1 MVTDYQAFGM
11 TVIGASHIKRG
22 TVCQD
27 SSLSCELPDR
37 RISVVCDG
45 HGGSDYF
52 RSDRG
57 SRFAAEAFT
66 ECMKDPDV
74 ISVLSAAATQKQQS
88 IRIEQLIKSI
98 IARWNKL
105 VERDINEHPF
115 SEDELSNISGKA
127 QRRYET
133 GERLQSAYGTTLIG
147 VIMTENFWLGLQIGD
162 GKCVAVSKDGEFTQP
177 IPWDEQCFLNVTT
190 SICDENAAK
199 EFRFCFERTLPSAVF
214 IGSDGIDD
222 CFATDERLYD
232 FYRLTLRSFAQTNDQ
247 TAVSQLKDYL
257 PTLSERGSGDDMS
270 VGIIVNTDFVRQ
282 NPTAF
287 EKSQQALKNEVT
299 P

>member
-1 MVTDYQAFGM
+1 MVTDYRAFGM
-11 TVIGASHIKRG
+11 TVIGASHIKSG

-27 SSLSCELPDR
+27 FSLICELPDR

-45 HGGSDYF
+45 HGGADYF

-98 IARWNKL
+98 IARWNEL
-105 VERDINEHPF
+105 VERDIKEQSF
-115 SEDELSNISGKA
+115 GEDELSDVSEKA
-127 QRRYET
+127 RKKYET
-133 GERLQSAYGTTLIG
+133 GQRLQSAYGTTLIG
-147 VIMTENFWLGLQIGD
+147 VMLAENFWLGLQIGD

-177 IPWDEQCFLNVTT
+177 IPWDEQCILNVTT
-190 SICDENAAK
+190 SICDENATK
-199 EFRFCFERTLPSAVF
+199 EFRFCFERTLPAAVF

-222 CFATDERLYD
+222 CFAGDERLYD

-257 PTLSERGSGDDMS
+257 PTLSEKGSGDDMS
-270 VGIIVNTDFVRQ
+270 VGIIVNTDFARQ
-282 NPTAF
+282 KTAAF
-287 EKSQQALKNEVT
+287 EKSRQASQNEVT

>member
-1 MVTDYQAFGM
+1 MVTDYRAFNM
-11 TVIGASHIKRG
+11 TVIGSSHIKSG

-27 SSLSCELPDR
+27 FSLSCELPDR

-45 HGGSDYF
+45 HGGADYF

-57 SRFAAEAFT
+57 SRFAVEAFT
-66 ECMKDPDV
+66 ECMKDPDL
-74 ISVLSAAATQKQQS
+74 IKVLSAAATQKQQS

-98 IARWNKL
+98 IVRWNEL
-105 VERDINEHPF
+105 VEQDIKEHPF
-115 SEDELSNISGKA
+115 GEDELSGVSEKA
-127 QRRYET
+127 RKRYET
-133 GERLQSAYGTTLIG
+133 GQRLQSAYGTTLIG
-147 VIMTENFWLGLQIGD
+147 VMLAENFWLGLQIGD
-162 GKCVAVSKDGEFTQP
+162 GKCVVVSKDGEFTQP

-199 EFRFCFERTLPSAVF
+199 EFRFCFERTLPAAVF

-257 PTLSERGSGDDMS
+257 PTLSEKGSGDDMS
-270 VGIIVNTDFVRQ
+270 VGIIVNTDFARQ
-282 NPTAF
+282 KTAAF
-287 EKSQQALKNEVT
+287 EKSQKASQNEVT

>member
-1 MVTDYQAFGM
+1 MVTDYRAFGM
-11 TVIGASHIKRG
+11 TVIGASHIKSG

-27 SSLSCELPDR
+27 FSLSCELPDR

-45 HGGSDYF
+45 HGGADYF

-88 IRIEQLIKSI
+88 GRIEQLIKSI
-98 IARWNKL
+98 IARWNEL
-105 VERDINEHPF
+105 VERDIKEQSF
-115 SEDELSNISGKA
+115 GEDELSDVSEKA
-127 QRRYET
+127 RKRYET
-133 GERLQSAYGTTLIG
+133 GQRLQSAYGTTLIG
-147 VIMTENFWLGLQIGD
+147 VMLAENFWLGLQIGD

-199 EFRFCFERTLPSAVF
+199 EFRFCFERTLPAAVF

-222 CFATDERLYD
+222 CFAGDERLHD

-247 TAVSQLKDYL
+247 TAVLQLKDYL
-257 PTLSERGSGDDMS
+257 PTLSEKGSGDDMS
-270 VGIIVNTDFVRQ
+270 VGIIVNTDFARQ
-282 NPTAF
+282 KPTAF
-287 EKSQQALKNEVT
+287 EKSQKASQNEVT

>member
-1 MVTDYQAFGM
+1 MVTDYRAFGM
-11 TVIGASHIKRG
+11 TVIGASHIKSG

-27 SSLSCELPDR
+27 FSLSCELPDR

-45 HGGSDYF
+45 HGGADYF

-88 IRIEQLIKSI
+88 GRIEQLIKSI
-98 IARWNKL
+98 IARWNEL
-105 VERDINEHPF
+105 VERDIKEHPF
-115 SEDELSNISGKA
+115 GEDELSNISEKA
-127 QRRYET
+127 RKRYET
-133 GERLQSAYGTTLIG
+133 GQRLQSAYGTTLIG
-147 VIMTENFWLGLQIGD
+147 IIMTENFWLGLQIGD

-199 EFRFCFERTLPSAVF
+199 EFRFCFERTLPAAVF

-222 CFATDERLYD
+222 CFAGDERLYD
-232 FYRLTLRSFAQTNDQ
+232 FYRLVFQSFAQAGEE

-257 PTLSERGSGDDMS
+257 PILSKQGSGDDMS
-270 VGIIVNTDFVRQ
+270 VGILVNTNLIGQ
-282 NPTAF
+282 HP
-287 EKSQQALKNEVT
+287 
-299 P
+299 

>member
-1 MVTDYQAFGM
+1 M
-11 TVIGASHIKRG
+11 TVIGASHIKSG

-27 SSLSCELPDR
+27 FSLSCELPDR

-45 HGGSDYF
+45 HGGADYF

-98 IARWNKL
+98 IARWNEL
-105 VERDINEHPF
+105 VERDIKEQSF
-115 SEDELSNISGKA
+115 GEDELSDVSEKA
-127 QRRYET
+127 RKRYET
-133 GERLQSAYGTTLIG
+133 GQRLQSAYGTTLIG
-147 VIMTENFWLGLQIGD
+147 VMLAENFWLGLQIGD
-162 GKCVAVSKDGEFTQP
+162 GKCVAISKDGEFTQP
-177 IPWDEQCFLNVTT
+177 IPWDEECFLNVTT
-190 SICDENAAK
+190 SLCDENAAK
-199 EFRFCFERTLPSAVF
+199 EFRYCFSRTLPAAVF

-222 CFATDERLYD
+222 CFAGDEKLYD
-232 FYRLTLRSFAQTNDQ
+232 FYRLALKSFAQTDEA

-257 PTLSERGSGDDMS
+257 PTLSEKGSGDDMS
-270 VGIIVNTDFVRQ
+270 VGILVDTDFIGR
-282 NPTAF
+282 N
-287 EKSQQALKNEVT
+287 
-299 P
+299 

>member
-1 MVTDYQAFGM
+1 M

-88 IRIEQLIKSI
+88 IRIEQPIKSI